1 MVVLQENPLDL
12 LVQAKS
18 AWDQFRGKEVPLPKD
33 LVRANAQEIKSNPDL
48 DQINKEFTRSGSKD
62 YSVKI
67 SRSSGVAVVT
77 FDAEK
82 VPVSLSDD
90 FKDNGKYDK
99 YVFKYDP
106 GSQEVTLV
114 LPLNSS
120 TEESLKVLE
129 LDCSR
134 ISNKSNASI
143 KSRCVSKES
152 GNPFKSHFICSGCG
166 KTLDQCTCEVES
178 EDVNLEHLKEPKES
192 LNLDSDSKRLKK
204 LISQLVFDSDDEMRE
219 FVNAIVDEVIE
230 ERSQRESV
238 HKEALDDYNPD
249 DKWHTIA
256 QYNKEFGSIDPKYD
270 DVRLSDDEFH
280 DMYELGYTLGTS
292 NSGAFT
298 SAKKSDYDQYKS
310 GKDVNG
316 NTIKRDSTGEI
327 VRVSKRP

>member
-48 DQINKEFTRSGSKD
+48 DQINKEFTKTGSKD
-62 YSVKI
+62 YSVKV

-106 GSQEVTLV
+106 GNQEVTLV

-120 TEESLKVLE
+120 VEETLKEESRILE
-129 LDCSR
+129 LRETKRSSSQKLESDSE
-134 ISNKSNASI
+134 
-143 KSRCVSKES
+143 ES

-166 KTLDQCTCEVES
+166 ETLDQCTCEVED
-178 EDVNLEHLKEPKES
+178 EVDES
-192 LNLDSDSKRLKK
+192 LRESSDSYDYDESSEADQVLYDAVSTFLADRFCPAFNIDINTVSQFSRLED
-204 LISQLVFDSDDEMRE
+204 IM
-219 FVNAIVDEVIE
+219 
-230 ERSQRESV
+230 
-238 HKEALDDYNPD
+238 EAL
-249 DKWHTIA
+249 
-256 QYNKEFGSIDPKYD
+256 
-270 DVRLSDDEFH
+270 VR
-280 DMYELGYTLGTS
+280 MVKQGR
-292 NSGAFT
+292 
-298 SAKKSDYDQYKS
+298 SATK
-310 GKDVNG
+310 
-316 NTIKRDSTGEI
+316 GE
-327 VRVSKRP
+327 S